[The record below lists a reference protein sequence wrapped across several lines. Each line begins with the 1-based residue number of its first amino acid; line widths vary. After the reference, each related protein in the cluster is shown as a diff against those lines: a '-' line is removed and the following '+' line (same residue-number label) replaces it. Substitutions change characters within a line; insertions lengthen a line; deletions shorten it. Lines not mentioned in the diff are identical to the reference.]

1 MGETSD
7 QLYLRQFSKTW
18 IAKQGKLKA
27 SMGHNKASL
36 YRLKGEKCDRY
47 DK

>member
-7 QLYLRQFSKTW
+7 QLYLSQLSKTW
-18 IAKQGKLKA
+18 IAKQGKLKV
-27 SMGHNKASL
+27 SMGHHKASL
-36 YRLKGEKCDRY
+36 YRLKGEKWDKY